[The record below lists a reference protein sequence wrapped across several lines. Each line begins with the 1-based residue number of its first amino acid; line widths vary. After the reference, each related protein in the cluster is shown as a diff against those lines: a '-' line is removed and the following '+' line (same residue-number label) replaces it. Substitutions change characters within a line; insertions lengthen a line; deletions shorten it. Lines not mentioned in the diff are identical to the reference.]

1 MFLPSASGNRPPAWA
16 KVSDSSTSRRFTV
29 ARSLFGTS
37 MPTTPLPGMG
47 AMMRMRIADKAM
59 VSSLSR
65 FSMRASFTPATGM
78 NS

>member
-1 MFLPSASGNRPPAWA
+1 MANT
-16 KVSDSSTSRRFTV
+16 SDSRRSRSQTV

-37 MPTTPLPGMG
+37 MPTTPLPGIG
-47 AMMRMRIADKAM
+47 AMMRIRVALSAM

-65 FSMRASFTPATGM
+65 FSIRASFTPATGE